1 MARRRPTEP
10 TVNPARG
17 AALVVVAVIVG
28 LFLLR
33 NGLDTS
39 EVVTASGEESSADD
53 GGGDTNGADDGSDV
67 TDDGSATTEDTTPE
81 ARPPAQVPVIV
92 LNGSGVGG
100 AAGTYSEVLGS
111 LGYQLTDADG
121 ANANANVPTSQVLYA
136 EGFEQEAIA
145 VTAAIGAPSLVPAP
159 LTEPSP
165 GEIVGASVV
174 VVLGPDLANV
184 TPTTAA
190 STDAGTTDAAT
201 DDTAT
206 DDTTTDDTAA
216 DG

>member
-17 AALVVVAVIVG
+17 AALVVVAVLVG

-39 EVVTASGEESSADD
+39 EVVTASRDDSSADS
-53 GGGDTNGADDGSDV
+53 GDDTDATDEGDDGA
-67 TDDGSATTEDTTPE
+67 TDEGTDEGTDTTEDTTP
-81 ARPPAQVPVIV
+81 ASRPPAEVPVIV
-92 LNGSGVGG
+92 LNGSGVSG
-100 AAGTYSEVLGS
+100 AAGAYSDTLGG

-121 ANANANVPTSQVLYA
+121 ANANANVPTTQILYA

-145 VTAAIGAPSLVPAP
+145 VAAAIGAPSLVPAP

-165 GEIVGASVV
+165 GEIAGASVV

-190 STDAGTTDAAT
+190 GAT
-201 DDTAT
+201 DTGAEV
-206 DDTTTDDTAA
+206 TTTTT
-216 DG
+216 G